1 MLKLNAFGKQTLQV
15 YCIHSCC
22 TLLVLQLCTLRFKIA
37 ANDLPD
43 VYSVIKFSWPAS
55 SSGIQVIGT
64 VVIPCLLVLENANKP
79 ISINSYAI
87 VWRLVRQGAPHATRS
102 L

>member
-1 MLKLNAFGKQTLQV
+1 MVLNQLHADTGEQ
-15 YCIHSCC
+15 I
-22 TLLVLQLCTLRFKIA
+22 LVSR
-37 ANDLPD
+37 
-43 VYSVIKFSWPAS
+43 S